1 VEDNVK
7 MQAKTPQIAVSI
19 EGVEMMGLCD
29 TGAEVSVISTFFYET
44 FLKKNGI
51 ILQRSNAKIRS
62 MGGSLVPC
70 RGKVIVTLEMCGVEV
85 ENVALLVC
93 DEVGENYN
101 CLWGMNILSEVAEI
115 WPSCIS

>member
-62 MGGSLVPC
+62 V
-70 RGKVIVTLEMCGVEV
+70 
-85 ENVALLVC
+85 
-93 DEVGENYN
+93 
-101 CLWGMNILSEVAEI
+101 
-115 WPSCIS
+115 